1 LIDDQVDRLSGST
14 YFTTLDMA
22 AGFHQI
28 PIHPD
33 SIEKLAFVTPDGQYE
48 YLRMPFGLANASS
61 IYQRA
66 INTALQ
72 SEIQEGIAL
81 VYLHDV
87 LIPSTTVK
95 KGLANLR
102 KVSTILQSHGFS
114 INVEKCS
121 FLQIEVE
128 YLSRVISNGEVKPS
142 PSKANALKAI
152 KPPMNMKEVR
162 QFLAFSVKTRVL
174 STLLL
179 KHDAVWQWSQ
189 KHTDAFN

>member
-1 LIDDQVDRLSGST
+1 
-14 YFTTLDMA
+14 MA

-48 YLRMPFGLANASS
+48 YLRMPFGLANAPF

-72 SEIQEGIAL
+72 SELQEGIAL

-102 KVSTILQSHGFS
+102 KVSTILQSHGVS

-128 YLSRVISNGEVKPS
+128 YLGRVISNGEVKPS

-152 KPPMNMKEVR
+152 KPPMNVKEVR
-162 QFLAFSVKTRVL
+162 QFLAPAGYFRKFIPEFSVKTRVL